1 MKPSTEIMIKL
12 DSFGANT
19 AEEAAAAIKNL
30 PAPKTHDE
38 KVLIAFVVHRF
49 CRIIGIYPRH
59 PAIIDAILQV
69 CGEEYLDDPKSK

>member
-1 MKPSTEIMIKL
+1 MIKL

-19 AEEAAAAIKNL
+19 VEEAAAAIKNL

-38 KVLIAFVVHRF
+38 AFVVHRF

-69 CGEEYLDDPKSK
+69 CGEEYLNDPK